1 MRRHPHRCAPDS
13 TETSG
18 QTDVTC
24 KQSDGPER
32 QILGNAHSPL
42 PAQRRYSYGGIETS
56 NAVAAARAA
65 RRPRPSFHGT
75 PGVRSPRYLE
85 SFVRTAIN
93 QNTAKVRREKKKRK
107 KKLNVRTPSRF
118 SRCIKH
124 GPLRRTQSHL
134 RVNPMHS
141 RGLVRFLFLFFFPF
155 FLIPLRQIVP
165 PVCTYLPTK
174 FLSDR
179 RNAIMRKHFPPKK
192 KKKTRKKYV
201 LESWRSLFRR
211 PKVTPHHPAV

>member
-1 MRRHPHRCAPDS
+1 MKRAKRGERNAELETRERGAAFAAVRRHPHRCAPDS

-107 KKLNVRTPSRF
+107 KKAQCPHALPLLALHQARTTPPNSITSPGQPNAFTRIGPIPF
-118 SRCIKH
+118 S
-124 GPLRRTQSHL
+124 
-134 RVNPMHS
+134 
-141 RGLVRFLFLFFFPF
+141 FFSPF
-155 FLIPLRQIVP
+155 F
-165 PVCTYLPTK
+165 
-174 FLSDR
+174 
-179 RNAIMRKHFPPKK
+179 
-192 KKKTRKKYV
+192 
-201 LESWRSLFRR
+201 
-211 PKVTPHHPAV
+211 